1 MFIEGFSTRNH
12 RIDCSRLTDKQLRYH
27 LKHQKKNKLYK
38 KEFIE
43 ACENELKKRALL
55 NQDTEV
61 KVIETPKKKKK
72 KQAIKKKKKKQKPSQ
87 N

>member
-12 RIDCSRLTDKQLRYH
+12 KIDCGRLTDKQLRYH

-38 KEFIE
+38 KEFVE
-43 ACENELKKRALL
+43 ACENELKKRTIL
-55 NQDTEV
+55 NEEIEV
-61 KVIETPKKKKK
+61 KPIEVPKKKKK
-72 KQAIKKKKKKQKPSQ
+72 KRVVKKKKTKQKPSQ